1 MAGTKQYSYDFND
14 SKDLIRNILNS
25 KITKDGVIGWIK
37 DNNKYIDEIR
47 KLKKRKNRTA
57 IINLNSK
64 LLEFVHSLYSDDET
78 DNKKVIINNQ
88 ATQICLI

>member
-37 DNNKYIDEIR
+37 DNNK
-47 KLKKRKNRTA
+47 
-57 IINLNSK
+57 
-64 LLEFVHSLYSDDET
+64 
-78 DNKKVIINNQ
+78 
-88 ATQICLI
+88 